1 MQTKSLRY
9 RACLSTGLT
18 VIYIDL
24 SAAFICCA
32 FDVRLV
38 GVIFASSYGDLVS
51 VYLFTVS
58 IMLLSQPLDLEFLQP
73 VYPMD
78 DNLIC
83 KVMQTITNQ
92 GSASYLRA

>member
-1 MQTKSLRY
+1 M
-9 RACLSTGLT
+9 
-18 VIYIDL
+18 
-24 SAAFICCA
+24 
-32 FDVRLV
+32 RLV

-73 VYPMD
+73 VYLMD

-83 KVMQTITNQ
+83 KVIQTITNQ

>member
-38 GVIFASSYGDLVS
+38 GVIFASSYGDLVN
-51 VYLFTVS
+51 VYLFPVS
-58 IMLLSQPLDLEFLQP
+58 IRATQPLESRSR
-73 VYPMD
+73 
-78 DNLIC
+78 I
-83 KVMQTITNQ
+83 
-92 GSASYLRA
+92 SAACVPYGWQAYL